1 MSQPVKKDLPLLLC
15 MGEAMAEYNQQ
26 PDGRYLQGFGGDT
39 SNAAISASRQGA
51 RAGIF
56 THIGNDLA
64 GDGLIN
70 LWQGEGIETGLV
82 KRCKEAQTG
91 IYFVTHDRDGHHFS
105 YYRKMSPAAQMTAED
120 VQPAQL
126 APVAML
132 HISGISQAISN
143 SASAAVL
150 AAIDAV
156 KSAGGQVSYDTN
168 LRLGLWPLELARQ
181 TIHETIAK
189 CDIAL
194 PGLDDASQ
202 LTGLTAPDDIADF
215 YLQLGVSVVAL
226 TLGAKGTLV
235 ATTQERATIP
245 SFPVESVDAT
255 AAGDTFDG
263 AFLAQLLA
271 GASPFDAARYAN
283 ATAALST
290 TGYGAVAPIPTRAQV
305 TAFMAAHR
313 ASPSI

>member
-1 MSQPVKKDLPLLLC
+1 M
-15 MGEAMAEYNQQ
+15 
-26 PDGRYLQGFGGDT
+26 
-39 SNAAISASRQGA
+39 
-51 RAGIF
+51 
-56 THIGNDLA
+56 
-64 GDGLIN
+64 
-70 LWQGEGIETGLV
+70 
-82 KRCKEAQTG
+82 
-91 IYFVTHDRDGHHFS
+91 
-105 YYRKMSPAAQMTAED
+105 
-120 VQPAQL
+120 
-126 APVAML
+126 
-132 HISGISQAISN
+132 
-143 SASAAVL
+143 
-150 AAIDAV
+150 
-156 KSAGGQVSYDTN
+156 SYDTN

-290 TGYGAVAPIPTRAQV
+290 TGMGRSRLFPHAHKLPPLWLHMALAPLYNSGFQHWPVFRYALIAK
-305 TAFMAAHR
+305 AG
-313 ASPSI
+313 